1 MTSRNDGIQLLL
13 QAEKSASEKVNEAKR
28 RKAKRLKEAK
38 IEAQA
43 EIDAERA
50 ERERHFKMIEERV
63 LGRRSEIEAQIKKLT
78 DEIIATQSASVK
90 LHKEDAIDLLMSL
103 EHKAEL
109 HYKCTKIAEEVAK
122 AQNCTIDL
130 EIVCLATELLFRFHQ
145 VLATDLETF
154 AKHAKRTTINMDD
167 VLCFVRRNPQLLPC
181 HPKVARGLGYC
192 QVAQAR
198 TGDVE
203 RHRSGSTTD
212 LPVQLMSDFHKQQTT
227 AKKQPGVVVPPTTSA
242 GTDSKNPEQPPSKDS
257 ETKTDVHSPDSAH
270 SLTEW
275 FMDLE

>member
-90 LHKEDAIDLLMSL
+90 LHKDDAIDLLMSL
-103 EHKAEL
+103 VMDIKPNL
-109 HYKCTKIAEEVAK
+109 HANY
-122 AQNCTIDL
+122 
-130 EIVCLATELLFRFHQ
+130 R
-145 VLATDLETF
+145 
-154 AKHAKRTTINMDD
+154 
-167 VLCFVRRNPQLLPC
+167 
-181 HPKVARGLGYC
+181 
-192 QVAQAR
+192 
-198 TGDVE
+198 
-203 RHRSGSTTD
+203 
-212 LPVQLMSDFHKQQTT
+212 
-227 AKKQPGVVVPPTTSA
+227 PGALS
-242 GTDSKNPEQPPSKDS
+242 
-257 ETKTDVHSPDSAH
+257 H
-270 SLTEW
+270 L
-275 FMDLE
+275 